1 MTRPVFAD
9 PKTDFVFK
17 RIFGSETHKDLL
29 IELLND
35 LLELRGAHR
44 LADVTFLHPEQR
56 VPIEG
61 MKLSIVDVKCT
72 DAEGTTYVVEMQ
84 VLNVE
89 GFERRV
95 VYNVSKSYT
104 TQLRTGEGYPQLSD
118 VVGVTICDFELWP
131 EPVPMLSRWRMQE
144 QHTGSLLGLG
154 QIQYVFLELPKLD
167 RSRDPRTAVEKW
179 AYFFSEAEN
188 LSIVPPVLASAP
200 FESALDAARMSAFT
214 DDEWEAYDRAKIA
227 EQDARGMLS
236 LAERTGLAK
245 GQKLGFDEGQKLG
258 LDEGKKLGLDEG
270 KKLGLDEGK
279 KLAIR
284 ALAEVLGIDLDGV
297 KEKQLAE
304 SSSELLQ
311 AILAS
316 LRNDRRWP
324 EHPPRNPS

>member
-17 RIFGSETHKDLL
+17 RIFGTETHKDLL

-44 LADVTFLHPEQR
+44 LTDVTFLHPEQR

-104 TQLRTGEGYPQLSD
+104 TQLRTGEGYPELAD
-118 VVGVTICDFELWP
+118 VVGVTICDFNLWP
-131 EPVPMLSRWRMQE
+131 APAVPLLSRWRMQE

-167 RSRDPRTAVEKW
+167 RSRDPGTAVEKW

-188 LSIVPPVLASAP
+188 LSIVPPVLASSP
-200 FESALDAARMSAFT
+200 FESALDVARMSAFT

-236 LAERTGLAK
+236 LAERTGLEK
-245 GQKLGFDEGQKLG
+245 GQKLGFDEGEKSG
-258 LDEGKKLGLDEG
+258 LDKGKKLGIDEG
-270 KKLGLDEGK
+270 MKLGLV
-279 KLAIR
+279 LAIR
-284 ALAEVLGIDLDGV
+284 ALSEVLGIELDAA
-297 KEKQLAE
+297 KEEQLDKN
-304 SSSELLQ
+304 SSDVLQ
-311 AILAS
+311 AILTS
-316 LRNDRRWP
+316 LRSDRRWAEP
-324 EHPPRNPS
+324 QAPPDPR